1 MRTTD
6 RRFTHAVAH
15 LVCAAALCGCVGA
28 IGDDT
33 ESTGDP
39 DGPPQLLPNGRYDC
53 SEGPFPVASDARRL
67 SLVEYENA
75 IRDVFDGAATPST
88 RYPSSYGASATGYS
102 TEAALYVVGEQ
113 GVQDLMVAAEDVAE
127 SVAGSLST
135 ILPCAGDAAAG
146 EACVLTFIDDRIA
159 RAYRRPLQGDEV
171 DNLLSTYQGGR
182 ASGASFSE
190 AIAMVT
196 AHALQTPQFLYV
208 TEAAA
213 PDARPLDDYEIA
225 SRLSFYLWQTI
236 PDATLLA
243 KAESGELSDPEVR
256 RAEARRMLADPRA
269 DVALRRFFRE
279 WSGSVDVLP
288 SNKDPEIM
296 PGFDDAAA
304 QSMAESFDRFT
315 LDTARNGTFQDL
327 LTSGDVWVDEN
338 MASFIGVDVPATDWS
353 PVAAPGRSGG
363 ILTQPLFLASTAHRA
378 DSSYVFRGR
387 FIAKRVMCRDI
398 GAPPP
403 DAQSAFETLPLP
415 EDPTGKDKS
424 ATVNSVAQCTG
435 CHQLLDPVGLAFE
448 GFGALGESRD
458 TYASGKPIDPSGTTI
473 VDGESVS
480 FETYADMLPAI
491 AEADTTAQ
499 CFGRQVVRFAM
510 SRPDSEYDGCAAQ
523 SIGDLVAGGM
533 PLADAIVEMAVS
545 DSFAYRL
552 DY

>member
-15 LVCAAALCGCVGA
+15 LVCAAALTGCVGA
-28 IGDDT
+28 IGDDD
-33 ESTGDP
+33 ESGDP
-39 DGPPQLLPNGRYDC
+39 NGPPTLLPNGRYDC
-53 SEGPFPVASDARRL
+53 SEGPFPVASEARRL
-67 SLVEYENA
+67 SVVEYENA

-113 GVQDLMVAAEDVAE
+113 GVQDLMVAAEEVAE
-127 SVAGSLST
+127 SLASSLST
-135 ILPCAGDAAAG
+135 VLPCSTDAGAGDACA
-146 EACVLTFIDDRIA
+146 LTFIDERIG
-159 RAYRRPLQGDEV
+159 RAYRRPLASDEV
-171 DNLLSTYQGGR
+171 DNLLATYQGGR
-182 ASGASFSE
+182 DSGASFSE

-196 AHALQTPQFLYV
+196 VHALQSPQFLYV

-236 PDATLLA
+236 PDEALLA
-243 KAESGELSDPEVR
+243 KAASGELSDPEVR
-256 RAEARRMLADPRA
+256 RAEAKRMLADARA
-269 DVALRRFFRE
+269 EVALRRLFRE
-279 WSGSVDVLP
+279 WSGSVDVSP
-288 SNKDPEIM
+288 GNKDPEIV

-327 LTSGDVWVDEN
+327 LTSGDVWVDAS
-338 MASFIGVDVPATDWS
+338 MASFLGVGAPAEEWAA
-353 PVAAPGRSGG
+353 VAAPGRSGG

-387 FIAKRVMCRDI
+387 FIEKRVMCRDI

-403 DAQSAFETLPLP
+403 DAQAAFEALPLP

-435 CHQLLDPVGLAFE
+435 CHQLLDPVGLSFE

-458 TYASGKPIDPSGTTI
+458 TYASGKPIDQSGETT

-480 FETYADMLPAI
+480 FESYADMMPAI
-491 AEADTTAQ
+491 AEADATAQ